1 MGIENVLEGHGFGIA
16 ITGMA
21 VVFAGLVL
29 VSLYLTLLPR
39 FFEWYATA
47 PWQRRART
55 GPGGGPVR
63 APAPARTAIR
73 GMNPDLLVA
82 ITYVLQA
89 ERDVQL
95 ALDSQLIT
103 LRDSDEEQR
112 VWTAIG
118 KMRTLATRL

>member
-16 ITGMA
+16 ITGMT

-39 FFEWYATA
+39 FFQWYASA

-55 GPGGGPVR
+55 GPGGAPVR
-63 APAPARTAIR
+63 APAPVRTASR
-73 GMNPDLLVA
+73 GMDPDVLVA

-89 ERDVQL
+89 ERELQL

-103 LRDSDEEQR
+103 QRDSDEEQR

>member
-16 ITGMA
+16 ITGMT

-39 FFEWYATA
+39 FFQWYATA
-47 PWQRRART
+47 PWQRRAR
-55 GPGGGPVR
+55 
-63 APAPARTAIR
+63 PATAVTPARPPASMKASR
-73 GMNPDLLVA
+73 GMDPDLLVA